1 MNPNSEKQNNKNS
14 KSFNNNESIY
24 YKKIPNPEKYKSF
37 ATPNYFN
44 KINESPKS
52 SSNKN
57 DDSGKK
63 SGNFSAENI
72 APQCKNKKYI
82 FKLFNIIIIQNKE

>member
-1 MNPNSEKQNNKNS
+1 MNPNSEQQNNKNS
-14 KSFNNNESIY
+14 KGSFNNNESIY

-72 APQCKNKKYI
+72 APKCRNKKHINY
-82 FKLFNIIIIQNKE
+82 FNFI